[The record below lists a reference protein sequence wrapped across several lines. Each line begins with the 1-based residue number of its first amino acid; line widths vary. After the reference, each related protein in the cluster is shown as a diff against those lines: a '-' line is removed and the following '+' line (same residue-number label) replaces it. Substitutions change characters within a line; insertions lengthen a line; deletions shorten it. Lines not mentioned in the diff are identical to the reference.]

1 MSILLV
7 STVPRHTHAA
17 RSMEIGPLR
26 TARRPVPIQGTLATR
41 ARTLRVTDDVDTL
54 PTPQRVDR
62 AQVEL
67 S

>member
-1 MSILLV
+1 
-7 STVPRHTHAA
+7 
-17 RSMEIGPLR
+17 MESGPFR
-26 TARRPVPIQGTLATR
+26 TTPSPVPIEGTLAMR

-54 PTPQRVDR
+54 PAPQRVDR

>member
-1 MSILLV
+1 
-7 STVPRHTHAA
+7 
-17 RSMEIGPLR
+17 MESGPFR
-26 TARRPVPIQGTLATR
+26 TAPSPVPIEGTLTTR